1 LNTQTGGNVDL
12 QPEESDTFTIGAII
26 QPRQIDGLTVSV
38 DYFNISVN
46 DFIGTIPSATIL
58 NGCLNTANPDL
69 CALVSRSPLDG
80 SLTQDGSFINIQTQ
94 NVASRDTS
102 GLDFQVDYGFDPL
115 GYGNINLNYVSTVLF
130 DLTQVVSPGAAGF
143 DCTGFFD
150 DECNIGPVYDYRHN
164 LTLSY
169 DAPYNIRVS
178 ALWRYFSGVER
189 VGTLDIPTGN
199 LTTFVEDNGADANI
213 RGDSLG
219 SESFVDLAAF
229 YDVNEHLELR
239 FGVNNVF
246 DNTPG
251 IVDFNT
257 SGADGNVF
265 SNVLT
270 STGRFIFVGAK
281 LNF

>member
-1 LNTQTGGNVDL
+1 
-12 QPEESDTFTIGAII
+12 
-26 QPRQIDGLTVSV
+26 
-38 DYFNISVN
+38 VN
-46 DFIGTIPSATIL
+46 F
-58 NGCLNTANPDL
+58 
-69 CALVSRSPLDG
+69 
-80 SLTQDGSFINIQTQ
+80 
-94 NVASRDTS
+94 
-102 GLDFQVDYGFDPL
+102 
-115 GYGNINLNYVSTVLF
+115 VSTVLF

-150 DECNIGPVYDYRHN
+150 DECNIGPIYDYRHN
-164 LTLSY
+164 LTVSY
-169 DAPYNIRVS
+169 DAPYDIRVS

-189 VGTLDIPTGN
+189 IGTLDGPTGN
-199 LTTFVEDNGADANI
+199 ITSFVDDNGADANI

-219 SESFVDLAAF
+219 SESFLDLAAF
-229 YDVNEHLELR
+229 YDVNEHVELR

-281 LNF
+281 VNF